1 MAIRVHVLR
10 TCDRCGRPIETE
22 GSVPMKQL
30 KEGDV
35 IPAFPRGVIRVVRED
50 PQPDGASPSV
60 RVLGEFTDLC
70 DPCGNVVDRAL
81 ETLVKR
87 AGADDGVAA
96 STTGD
101 ASTAGTP
108 ERRRRAGRPP
118 KTVAPDMPGP
128 NGAVVPDAPASIGT
142 GADDAAELAAPAPAP
157 APASGAD
164 VATPDEDESR
174 DPF

>member
-22 GSVPMKQL
+22 GSVPVKQL
-30 KEGDV
+30 KEGDI
-35 IPAFPRGVIRVVRED
+35 IPAFPRGVVRVVRED
-50 PQPDGASPSV
+50 PQPEGEPPVV
-60 RVLGEFTDLC
+60 RVLGEFSDLC

-81 ETLVKR
+81 ETLVR
-87 AGADDGVAA
+87 RSGSDDTAPAA
-96 STTGD
+96 SD
-101 ASTAGTP
+101 TAPAAPP

-128 NGAVVPDAPASIGT
+128 NGAVAPTESPASATASSAESAESEHSHTESEAPAST
-142 GADDAAELAAPAPAP
+142 AD
-157 APASGAD
+157 
-164 VATPDEDESR
+164 ATPDEDESK